1 VIEDAIASLR
11 LRTGRFGEPAVY
23 VGSLAGAG
31 GSPRGGGC
39 VGRLLPVGPPAWS
52 TLDWMTA
59 RAPLVIMV
67 AGPNG
72 AGKSTM
78 AARLLQD
85 ALTVSEFVNADPIA
99 SGLSAFRPQSVAMAA
114 GRVMLARMKAL
125 AEARQDFAFE
135 TTLASR
141 SFAPWLVGLR
151 RSGYRAHLAFLSLS
165 SSDLAVARVAERVR
179 QGGHDVP
186 QAVVRRRFAAG
197 LRNFFTLYVTVV
209 DSWRMFDNSAAT
221 GPRLIAFAATRQPA
235 NVVDV
240 ATWNALQ
247 ESY

>member
-1 VIEDAIASLR
+1 
-11 LRTGRFGEPAVY
+11 
-23 VGSLAGAG
+23 
-31 GSPRGGGC
+31 
-39 VGRLLPVGPPAWS
+39 
-52 TLDWMTA
+52 MTA

-125 AEARQDFAFE
+125 AEARQD
-135 TTLASR
+135 
-141 SFAPWLVGLR
+141 
-151 RSGYRAHLAFLSLS
+151 
-165 SSDLAVARVAERVR
+165 
-179 QGGHDVP
+179 
-186 QAVVRRRFAAG
+186 
-197 LRNFFTLYVTVV
+197 TVV

-221 GPRLIAFAATRQPA
+221 GPLLIAFAATRQPA
-235 NVVDV
+235 HVVDV